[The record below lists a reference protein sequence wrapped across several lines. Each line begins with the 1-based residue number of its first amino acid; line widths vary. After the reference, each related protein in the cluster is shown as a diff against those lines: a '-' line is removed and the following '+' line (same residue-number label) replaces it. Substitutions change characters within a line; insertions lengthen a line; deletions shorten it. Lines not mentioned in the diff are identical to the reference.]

1 MRKNTKVLNYL
12 LLGICV
18 ALAALFIVFLAFD
31 TKTEAVRNQKL
42 TQEAKKTN
50 EKEKVKDETAQEAK
64 KEQIE
69 EEDSRASNAY
79 RDFFLGR

>member
-18 ALAALFIVFLAFD
+18 ALAALFIGFLAFD

-42 TQEAKKTN
+42 TQK
-50 EKEKVKDETAQEAK
+50 AQE
-64 KEQIE
+64 
-69 EEDSRASNAY
+69 N
-79 RDFFLGR
+79 